1 MNGMSPAL
9 GRARALVVAFTFTL
23 AVPAFAAEPPLEAA
37 PDPHALASAAVAAP
51 IAAVEPAAPT
61 PTSPDE
67 IVVVG
72 RRLRTEAQRDRT
84 ASATVISAD
93 RFAGEAKGVAELV
106 ATAPGV
112 AVNDYGGLGRLATA
126 SIRGSTADGVL
137 VLLDGVPLNTAFGG
151 GVDLSSIPRAWIDR
165 IEIVRGVEGAHYGVG
180 ALGGVVNVVT
190 RRPAPGTWSAE
201 LMGGS
206 FGTGSAAADR
216 SVAIGDATL
225 LVAGTVDG
233 TEGRFDYRFDP
244 QQSLASGASRDETR
258 GHNGNVRGGGLAKLV
273 VPLGSVRLDGVAELS
288 GGRRELAANPGFDT
302 DGSRDWQQDARA
314 LVALRAVAPG
324 PLEGLSFAARGGL
337 RLDQLE
343 TRLAALGGTSRPQRG
358 GLASSGGEALLEHR
372 AGILRVE
379 TTAES
384 EWIDAAAAGGTQS
397 RPRLSAAASEEVRLA
412 AGRIRVAPAA
422 RVDRVGG
429 FEGFSGKLGISAALW
444 GPLSVRASAGRTFR
458 PPSFA
463 ELYLQ
468 QGLAQ
473 PNPDLAAEQGTGGDA
488 ALVVDGPL
496 GVASVGGHATLYREL
511 VVWEPASFG
520 RLKPFN
526 TGKAFL
532 GGVEAEAATAP
543 VRRLAGLSLSGAY
556 TWLRSENLRGPE
568 GIAGNDL
575 PRRPRHRLYARTSI
589 APGPVALHV
598 EAQYVGAQW
607 QDARNVIPV
616 PATLLWNTGASLAL
630 NRAHTVAVHLEV
642 RNLLDDQTLLD
653 PMGNPMPGRMVMLA
667 LRAGSRAE
675 VTP

>member
-23 AVPAFAAEPPLEAA
+23 AVPALAAEPPLEAA

-358 GLASSGGEALLEHR
+358 GLASSGA
-372 AGILRVE
+372 
-379 TTAES
+379 
-384 EWIDAAAAGGTQS
+384 
-397 RPRLSAAASEEVRLA
+397 AAASEEVRLA